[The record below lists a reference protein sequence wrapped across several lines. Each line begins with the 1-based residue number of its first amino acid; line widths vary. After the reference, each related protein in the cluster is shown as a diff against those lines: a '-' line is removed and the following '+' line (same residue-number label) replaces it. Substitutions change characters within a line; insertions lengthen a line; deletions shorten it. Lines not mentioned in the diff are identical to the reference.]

1 VIRYLNLPK
10 IPDEIVKNLNYE
22 FEQYSFKSNFLNGA
36 DKWSDSF
43 NQEINVWCK
52 QNICDTMHWGFQFM
66 NSDIV
71 VHKDVG
77 TEVKLTYLIDAGGAN
92 VRTNFFEDD
101 KTTMTHSFVIPI
113 HRWHILCASKYHSV
127 EGIES
132 KHTRFSLTG
141 RVFPLPID

>member
-10 IPDEIVKNLNYE
+10 IPNEILNNLNYE
-22 FEQYSFKSNFLNGA
+22 FTQYSFKSNFLNGA
-36 DKWSDSF
+36 YKWSDSF
-43 NQEINVWCK
+43 NQEIDAWCK

>member
-1 VIRYLNLPK
+1 
-10 IPDEIVKNLNYE
+10 
-22 FEQYSFKSNFLNGA
+22 
-36 DKWSDSF
+36 
-43 NQEINVWCK
+43 
-52 QNICDTMHWGFQFM
+52 M

-92 VRTNFFEDD
+92 VQTNFFEDD

-113 HRWHILCASKYHSV
+113 HRWHILYASKYHSV

-141 RVFPLPID
+141 RVFPLLID